1 MQINSPFA
9 ANNVVLAS
17 RPIGRCSLGYGGP
30 KIEKDYI
37 DLDENGIMNSTVI
50 NDDLMKCTEPTLNF
64 PYSQIKEFGQAHG
77 LSVVTQDDFIGKVPC
92 GETATMPYEQM
103 TTFAANRPLS
113 SVASSVAPFET
124 TPPHWGFDLSNDT
137 FLVYQPKPNPESTS
151 SQP

>member
-9 ANNVVLAS
+9 ANNVLLAS
-17 RPIGRCSLGYGGP
+17 RPIERCSLGYGGP

-37 DLDENGIMNSTVI
+37 DLDENGIMNSTAVNQDSI
-50 NDDLMKCTEPTLNF
+50 LKCTEPTLNF

-92 GETATMPYEQM
+92 GETATIPVRLEAMP
-103 TTFAANRPLS
+103 TFAANRPLS
-113 SVASSVAPFET
+113 SVASSLAPFEA

-137 FLVYQPKPNPESTS
+137 FLVYQPKPASNKA
-151 SQP
+151 